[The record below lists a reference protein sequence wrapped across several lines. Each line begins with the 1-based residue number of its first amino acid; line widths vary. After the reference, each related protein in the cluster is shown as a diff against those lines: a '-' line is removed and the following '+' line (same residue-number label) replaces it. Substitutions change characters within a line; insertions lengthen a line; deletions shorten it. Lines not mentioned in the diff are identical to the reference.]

1 MTGVTMNK
9 NCKTKLPGR
18 QGVTLVEVM
27 ISLLIFGIAMAIGY
41 TFLNRTFVSLERQ
54 KQSLDTLHEA
64 RNFLMYIERDLR
76 EMVELVE
83 LDTVYKSSLF
93 ADDNA
98 LLHKMTILVPTRD
111 GKNIQKITYTYD
123 GPEKHLDSPG
133 ANKIVTRQVEGG
145 PRKELITRQMQYLKV
160 WGTDGTIFRN
170 RYPDESVD
178 NYRNYLTPHYYH
190 PNNSAANGLRDIKKV
205 KGVEIQLSMHEM
217 YDTEKKPIKQ
227 RTFVTRIYSRILNA
241 KYD

>member
-1 MTGVTMNK
+1 MNRKPKTGNS
-9 NCKTKLPGR
+9 GR
-18 QGVTLVEVM
+18 CGVTLVEVM

-64 RNFLMYIERDLR
+64 RNFLMVIERDLR
-76 EMVELVE
+76 EMIELVE
-83 LDTVYKSSLF
+83 LDTIYKDSLF

-98 LLHKMTILVPTRD
+98 LLYKMTILVPTRD
-111 GKNIQKITYTYD
+111 GKNIQRVTYTYD
-123 GPEKHLDSPG
+123 GPERHVDSPG
-133 ANKIVTRQVEGG
+133 ASKIVYRQVDGG
-145 PRKELITRQMQYLKV
+145 PKKELITRQMQYLKV

-190 PNNSAANGLRDIKKV
+190 PNNNAPNGLRDIKKV

-217 YDTEKKPIKQ
+217 YDTERKPIKQ

-241 KYD
+241 KYE